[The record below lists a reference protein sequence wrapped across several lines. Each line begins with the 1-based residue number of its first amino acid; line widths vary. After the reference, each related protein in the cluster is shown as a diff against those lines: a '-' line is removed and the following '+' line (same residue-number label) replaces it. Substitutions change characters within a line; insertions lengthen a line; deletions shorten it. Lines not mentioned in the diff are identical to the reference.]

1 MEMNMKSTII
11 ALGLGLLTAVNLTS
25 CDFINAVS
33 ATDNSK
39 RDVATANHYP
49 NLRMVRIDATIPSQ
63 YKEYSGFALS
73 FNAKNHTPNW
83 VAWEL
88 LGTETDGDVPRAKSF
103 WQDNDIDGC
112 PNTKDYTKSGYDR
125 GHMMPAADNKISE
138 ERMSDCFVLANMCP
152 QVHELNDGAWKTLEQ
167 KERIWAQRDS
177 CLIIVS
183 GPIYAKSDK
192 EYIGNI
198 GVRVPSSF
206 FKVIIA
212 PYLDKPRGIGFVY
225 PNMRAPG
232 NMQNYSMTIDEVEKI
247 TGYDFFYALPDELE
261 NEIESKT
268 SFKEWNKQ

>member
-1 MEMNMKSTII
+1 
-11 ALGLGLLTAVNLTS
+11 
-25 CDFINAVS
+25 
-33 ATDNSK
+33 
-39 RDVATANHYP
+39 
-49 NLRMVRIDATIPSQ
+49 
-63 YKEYSGFALS
+63 
-73 FNAKNHTPNW
+73 
-83 VAWEL
+83 
-88 LGTETDGDVPRAKSF
+88 
-103 WQDNDIDGC
+103 
-112 PNTKDYTKSGYDR
+112 
-125 GHMMPAADNKISE
+125 
-138 ERMSDCFVLANMCP
+138 MCP
-152 QVHELNDGAWKTLEQ
+152 QIHELNDGAWKTLEQ